1 MASKDNQFGRYRLI
15 GIMASGGMA
24 RLYLAVM
31 TGVDSFARVVALKRV
46 LPQFGRSR
54 EFVRMFVNEGQL
66 AARLDHPNIVRIYE
80 LGEIDGQYFISME
93 YLPGEDLAQILRR
106 CRKLARHVPTNVAA
120 AIGQSV
126 AEALQYAH
134 DLADD
139 NDRRLGL
146 VHRDVSLSNVLVTY
160 HGVTKLADFGIAK
173 ATQSS
178 GAATQA
184 GVFKGKFAYAS
195 PEQVAGKELD
205 ARTDIFALG
214 IVLWETLALKR
225 LFKRANDAA
234 TISAVEKAEVPSLRT
249 IRPEIPVEIDNIVL
263 KALARRRRDRFQ
275 TAQELSDA
283 LEEAQRSVI
292 GRATAKDLREWL
304 EDLFGVETSKLKQR
318 IAQGRGLENL
328 ADAEGVLPAYQAR
341 LRLKPVTAVDSV
353 PSDGGEDGD
362 FSPAQKPETSDT
374 PEPKVFDSA
383 PKSRS
388 SEPRFSSSF
397 GASFVPA
404 SSFERTPSVLQSSPR
419 VAWSIDD
426 PDGNEA
432 TRLMGD
438 VAPPPVPPISVFT
451 DSDWRHP
458 GSGSQSVRQDL
469 AGFAQPRVS
478 RGGFAIG
485 MGIGALMLAGVIAV
499 LLGRASAEK
508 NPSIGLGQGEL
519 AVSSVPAPAEIFIDG
534 EATGL
539 VTPAVIRSLPTDRRV
554 RLRVEKDGYS
564 SEEIDVHLEPER
576 RVERMVTL
584 ERIGIVRFTGVPE
597 DALLFVDD
605 TPIDHFEPYDL
616 DPGDH
621 ELRVERGGKVLHSE
635 RFVVRPGEQQKSIDA
650 RE

>member
-31 TGVDSFARVVALKRV
+31 TGVDSFTRVVALKRV

-106 CRKLARHVPTNVAA
+106 CRKLARYVPTNIAA
-120 AIGQSV
+120 ALGQSV
-126 AEALQYAH
+126 AEALECAH
-134 DLADD
+134 ELADD
-139 NDRRLGL
+139 NDRKLGL

-249 IRPEIPVEIDNIVL
+249 IRPEIPVELDNIVL

-283 LEEAQRSVI
+283 LEEVQRTTL

-304 EDLFGVETSKLKQR
+304 EDLFGAETAKLKKR

-341 LRLKPVTAVDSV
+341 LRLKPMTA
-353 PSDGGEDGD
+353 GD
-362 FSPAQKPETSDT
+362 ALLDEPDDLSPPKPGKVEDT
-374 PEPKVFDSA
+374 PQ
-383 PKSRS
+383 
-388 SEPRFSSSF
+388 PRIF
-397 GASFVPA
+397 GAQPRGSHITNLRAGSQTARGPTTG
-404 SSFERTPSVLQSSPR
+404 SIPGTPR
-419 VAWSIDD
+419 VAWSIDED
-426 PDGNEA
+426 PEGSEA
-432 TRLMGD
+432 TRLMSD
-438 VAPPPVPPISVFT
+438 VAASPVLNPPVSVF
-451 DSDWRHP
+451 DSDWRGP

-469 AGFAQPRVS
+469 GAFAQPSVS
-478 RGGFAIG
+478 RGGFALGVGFGSLIL
-485 MGIGALMLAGVIAV
+485 IGVIA
-499 LLGRASAEK
+499 LLVAKGTPST
-508 NPSIGLGQGEL
+508 PSSIGLGEGEL
-519 AVSSVPAPAEIFIDG
+519 ALSSVPAPAQIYVDG
-534 EATGL
+534 EDTGM
-539 VTPAVIRSLPTDRRV
+539 VTPAVIRALPTDRRV
-554 RLRVEKDGYS
+554 RLRVEKEGFVPG
-564 SEEIDVHLEPER
+564 EADVQLDPKR
-576 RVERMVTL
+576 RVEKTIPL
-584 ERIGIVRFTGVPE
+584 EKVGIVKFVNVPP
-597 DALLFVDD
+597 DATLVIDE
-605 TPIDHFEPYDL
+605 TPIDDI
-616 DPGDH
+616 DPVELKPGEH
-621 ELRVERGGKVLHSE
+621 ELRAERKGEVLFS
-635 RFVVRPGEQQKSIDA
+635 RTIVVSPGDQTIPA